1 MTFFDWFEMNWNAGQ
16 LILDIVAY
24 LPIGFEDGGVRVRC
38 TLDNCIIIHD
48 DGRKFR
54 YRVGVG
60 GKEVGQDH
68 DQDHGLGW
76 SESHGHGLWRRE
88 PEVALV
94 ILFNA

>member
-1 MTFFDWFEMNWNAGQ
+1 M
-16 LILDIVAY
+16 V
-24 LPIGFEDGGVRVRC
+24 VRVQC

-60 GKEVGQDH
+60 GEEVGQDH

-76 SESHGHGLWRRE
+76 SESHGHGL
-88 PEVALV
+88 
-94 ILFNA
+94 